1 MKIEKL
7 VGQKIEKHLELG
19 EESPKNDVKVINTLV
34 ENIPTAI
41 PVGPHILRTSGQ
53 TTNGIYHLKPDNDN
67 DNKDN
72 DFQYARE
79 NLYDIIEKGRDAM
92 DELLEI
98 AKAEESPRAF
108 EVFGQLLK
116 NMTDTQE
123 KLMELHRKKQIIEN
137 DGERQEVTKAQNVT
151 NALFVGSTSELL
163 KLVKRETK
171 QNA

>member
-1 MKIEKL
+1 MKDIDKVVENR
-7 VGQKIEKHLELG
+7 IEKHLDLVEHNKTYYTEAEILPAVTTTSG
-19 EESPKNDVKVINTLV
+19 EE
-34 ENIPTAI
+34 
-41 PVGPHILRTSGQ
+41 
-53 TTNGIYHLKPDNDN
+53 
-67 DNKDN
+67 KDT
-72 DFQYARE
+72 DFRYARE
-79 NLYDIIEKGRDAM
+79 NMYHIIERGRDAM

-123 KLMELHRKKQIIEN
+123 KLMELHQKKQKLEN
-137 DGERQEVTKAQNVT
+137 DGDRQEVTKAQNVT
-151 NALFVGSTSELL
+151 NALFVGSTADLL

>member
-1 MKIEKL
+1 MKNVDKVVENR
-7 VGQKIEKHLELG
+7 IEKHLELVEHNKEYYTEAQILPAVTTING
-19 EESPKNDVKVINTLV
+19 EE
-34 ENIPTAI
+34 
-41 PVGPHILRTSGQ
+41 
-53 TTNGIYHLKPDNDN
+53 
-67 DNKDN
+67 KDT
-72 DFQYARE
+72 DFRYARE
-79 NLYDIIEKGRDAM
+79 NLYHIIERGRDAM

-151 NALFVGSTSELL
+151 NALFVGSTADLL

>member
-1 MKIEKL
+1 MKNIEK
-7 VGQKIEKHLELG
+7 VVENRIEKHLELVEHNKTYYTEAEVLNPSKVLPVTIDG
-19 EESPKNDVKVINTLV
+19 EE
-34 ENIPTAI
+34 
-41 PVGPHILRTSGQ
+41 
-53 TTNGIYHLKPDNDN
+53 
-67 DNKDN
+67 KDT
-72 DFQYARE
+72 DFRYARE
-79 NLYDIIEKGRDAM
+79 NMYHIIERGRDAM

-151 NALFVGSTSELL
+151 NALFVGSTADLL

-171 QNA
+171 QND

>member
-1 MKIEKL
+1 MKTEQL
-7 VGQKIEKHLELG
+7 VEQRIEKHLELG
-19 EESPKNDVKVINTLV
+19 EETPKNDVKVL
-34 ENIPTAI
+34 NIK
-41 PVGPHILRTSGQ
+41 G
-53 TTNGIYHLKPDNDN
+53 GIVPIVNNN

-92 DELLEI
+92 EELLEI
-98 AKAEESPRAF
+98 AKSEESPRAF

-116 NMTDTQE
+116 NMTDTQQT
-123 KLMELHRKKQIIEN
+123 LMELHQKKQKLEN
-137 DGERQEVTKAQNVT
+137 DGDRQEVSRAQNVT
-151 NALFVGSTSELL
+151 NALFVGSTADLL

>member
-1 MKIEKL
+1 MKTEKL
-7 VGQKIEKHLELG
+7 VEHRIEKHLELG
-19 EESPKNDVKVINTLV
+19 EELPKNDVKIINATV
-34 ENIPTAI
+34 ENIPTVI
-41 PVGPHILRTSGQ
+41 
-53 TTNGIYHLKPDNDN
+53 NDN
-67 DNKDN
+67 GNKDN

-92 DELLEI
+92 EELLEI

-116 NMTDTQE
+116 NMTDTQQT
-123 KLMELHRKKQIIEN
+123 LMELHQKKQKLEN
-137 DGERQEVTKAQNVT
+137 DGDRQEVSRAQNVT
-151 NALFVGSTSELL
+151 NALFVGSTADLL

>member
-1 MKIEKL
+1 MKNVEK
-7 VGQKIEKHLELG
+7 VVENRIEKHL
-19 EESPKNDVKVINTLV
+19 DLV
-34 ENIPTAI
+34 EHNKTYYTEAE
-41 PVGPHILRTSGQ
+41 VLNTSVVLPAVS
-53 TTNGIYHLKPDNDN
+53 TTSEEE
-67 DNKDN
+67 KDT
-72 DFQYARE
+72 DFRYARE
-79 NLYDIIEKGRDAM
+79 NMYHIIERGRDAM

-151 NALFVGSTSELL
+151 NALFVGSTAELL
-163 KLVKRETK
+163 KLVKKEIK
-171 QNA
+171 

>member
-1 MKIEKL
+1 MKNVDKVVENR
-7 VGQKIEKHLELG
+7 IEKHLELVEHNKEYYTEAKILPAVTTTS
-19 EESPKNDVKVINTLV
+19 EE
-34 ENIPTAI
+34 E
-41 PVGPHILRTSGQ
+41 
-53 TTNGIYHLKPDNDN
+53 
-67 DNKDN
+67 KDT
-72 DFQYARE
+72 DFRYARE
-79 NLYDIIEKGRDAM
+79 NMYHIIERGRDAM

-151 NALFVGSTSELL
+151 NALFVGSTADLL

-171 QNA
+171 QND

>member
-1 MKIEKL
+1 MKVEKL
-7 VGQKIEKHLELG
+7 VEQRIEKHLELG
-19 EESPKNDVKVINTLV
+19 EKSPKDDIKVINAV
-34 ENIPTAI
+34 ENVPTVI
-41 PVGPHILRTSGQ
+41 DS
-53 TTNGIYHLKPDNDN
+53 NE
-67 DNKDN
+67 NKDN

-92 DELLEI
+92 EELLEI

-116 NMTDTQE
+116 NMTDTQST
-123 KLMELHRKKQIIEN
+123 LMELHQKKQKLEN
-137 DGERQEVTKAQNVT
+137 DGDRQEVSRAQNVT
-151 NALFVGSTSELL
+151 NALFVGSTADLL

>member
-1 MKIEKL
+1 MKTEKL
-7 VGQKIEKHLELG
+7 VEQRIEKHLDLVEHNKNYYTEAKTMVLPATIVDG
-19 EESPKNDVKVINTLV
+19 EE
-34 ENIPTAI
+34 
-41 PVGPHILRTSGQ
+41 
-53 TTNGIYHLKPDNDN
+53 
-67 DNKDN
+67 KDT
-72 DFQYARE
+72 DFRYARE
-79 NLYDIIEKGRDAM
+79 NMYHIIERGRDAM
-92 DELLEI
+92 EELLEI

-151 NALFVGSTSELL
+151 NALFVGSTADLL

-171 QNA
+171 QND

>member
-1 MKIEKL
+1 MKTEQL
-7 VGQKIEKHLELG
+7 VEQRIEKHLDLVEHNKTYYTEAEVLNTSEVLPATIVDG
-19 EESPKNDVKVINTLV
+19 EE
-34 ENIPTAI
+34 
-41 PVGPHILRTSGQ
+41 
-53 TTNGIYHLKPDNDN
+53 
-67 DNKDN
+67 KDT
-72 DFQYARE
+72 DFRYARE
-79 NLYDIIEKGRDAM
+79 NMYHIIERGRDAM

-151 NALFVGSTSELL
+151 NALFVGSTADLL

-171 QNA
+171 QND

>member
-7 VGQKIEKHLELG
+7 VENRIEKHLDLVEQISTEPSEMVNTT
-19 EESPKNDVKVINTLV
+19 EETLPTVINDD
-34 ENIPTAI
+34 
-41 PVGPHILRTSGQ
+41 GQ
-53 TTNGIYHLKPDNDN
+53 
-67 DNKDN
+67 KDT

-79 NLYDIIEKGRDAM
+79 NMYHIIERGRDAM

-116 NMTDTQE
+116 NMTDSQE
-123 KLMELHRKKQIIEN
+123 KLMELNQKKQKIEN

-151 NALFVGSTSELL
+151 NALFVGSTAELL
-163 KLVKRETK
+163 KLVKKEAK
-171 QNA
+171 QND

>member
-1 MKIEKL
+1 MKTEQL
-7 VGQKIEKHLELG
+7 VEQRIEKHLELG
-19 EESPKNDVKVINTLV
+19 EETPKNDVKVLNTEGSIV
-34 ENIPTAI
+34 PIVN
-41 PVGPHILRTSGQ
+41 
-53 TTNGIYHLKPDNDN
+53 NN

-92 DELLEI
+92 EELLEI

-116 NMTDTQE
+116 NMTDTQQT
-123 KLMELHRKKQIIEN
+123 LMELHQKKQKLEN
-137 DGERQEVTKAQNVT
+137 DGDRQEVSRAQNVT
-151 NALFVGSTSELL
+151 NALFVGSTADLL

-171 QNA
+171 QND

>member
-1 MKIEKL
+1 MKTEKL
-7 VGQKIEKHLELG
+7 VEQRIEKHLELG
-19 EESPKNDVKVINTLV
+19 EKSPKNDVKVINATV
-34 ENIPTAI
+34 ENGPTVI
-41 PVGPHILRTSGQ
+41 DS
-53 TTNGIYHLKPDNDN
+53 NE
-67 DNKDN
+67 NKDN

-92 DELLEI
+92 EELLEI

-116 NMTDTQE
+116 NMTDTQQT
-123 KLMELHRKKQIIEN
+123 LMELHQKKQKLEN
-137 DGERQEVTKAQNVT
+137 DGDRQEVSRAQNVT
-151 NALFVGSTSELL
+151 NALFVGSTADLL

>member
-1 MKIEKL
+1 MKNIDKVVENR
-7 VGQKIEKHLELG
+7 IEKHLELVEHNKTYYTEAEILPAVTATS
-19 EESPKNDVKVINTLV
+19 EE
-34 ENIPTAI
+34 E
-41 PVGPHILRTSGQ
+41 
-53 TTNGIYHLKPDNDN
+53 
-67 DNKDN
+67 KDT
-72 DFQYARE
+72 DFRYARE
-79 NLYDIIEKGRDAM
+79 NMYHIIERGRDAM

-151 NALFVGSTSELL
+151 NALFVGSTAELL
-163 KLVKRETK
+163 KLVKKEIK
-171 QNA
+171 